1 MAAGIGT
8 GSGSF
13 WSESEMPL
21 PSFASWMLE
30 QEARALLTRLERVK
44 PLAMQESM
52 LPAASL
58 LPEAQTAIE
67 RFLITG
73 RWRLHSLVEQFLGW
87 LRSPEA
93 ARSDAAAAQRKFT
106 GLRLRFTG
114 VLTHFDVFE
123 NVITQRSE
131 NETGVWLS
139 GLDVV
144 SADALH
150 LRGHYY
156 RQPPIVCYLDRG
168 MGAAI
173 RRSRTRLPGGGDNP
187 VAIIKIPRERMVGS
201 GIASSLIH
209 EVGHQA
215 AALLSLV
222 ENLRPVLRAK
232 AQERPAERLAWE
244 LWERWI
250 GEIVADT
257 WACGRVGIASTLG
270 LIGVVSLPKVFVFRV
285 NTNDPHPTPWIRVKL
300 SAALGHEFY
309 PQSGWKQLVELW
321 DSYYPIGGAA
331 PQQREVLLQLERTIP
346 ELAAMLADH
355 RPPALRG
362 RSLREALDTDELQPD
377 RLRALLG
384 HWRRAPQQMYRTRPI
399 VVFAAIGQGRIDGR
413 ITPEE
418 ESAVI
423 GKLLSH
429 WALWS
434 TLQAAAGC
442 ASGSWQ
448 GLGCQACIRRNST
461 GYSSERR
468 SS

>member
-1 MAAGIGT
+1 M
-8 GSGSF
+8 
-13 WSESEMPL
+13 L
-21 PSFASWMLE
+21 PPFAKWMLE
-30 QEARALLTRLERVK
+30 QEARALLTRLARVK

-52 LPAASL
+52 LPAAGL
-58 LPEAQTAIE
+58 LPETETAIE
-67 RFLITG
+67 RFLIVG
-73 RWRLHSLVEQFLGW
+73 RRQLRSMVERFLDW

-93 ARSDAAAAQRKFT
+93 ARSDAETAQRKFI

-114 VLTHFDVFE
+114 VLTHFDLFE
-123 NVITQRSE
+123 NVVTQRSE

-150 LRGHYY
+150 LSGHYY
-156 RQPPIVCYLDRG
+156 QAPPIVCYLDRG

-201 GIASSLIH
+201 GIASSLVH

-215 AALLSLV
+215 AALLALV
-222 ENLRPVLRAK
+222 ESLRPVLREMA
-232 AQERPAERLAWE
+232 ERRPHERLAWE

-250 GEIVADT
+250 SEIVADL
-257 WACGRVGIASTLG
+257 WAAGRVGIASTLG
-270 LIGVVSLPKVFVFRV
+270 LMSVVSLPRVFVFRV
-285 NTNDPHPTPWIRVKL
+285 NTGDPHPTPWIRVKL
-300 SAALGHEFY
+300 SAALGQAFY
-309 PQSGWKQLVELW
+309 PQPGWKRLMELW
-321 DSYYPIGGAA
+321 ESYYPRTGAA
-331 PQQREVLLQLERTIP
+331 PQQREVLELLERTIP
-346 ELAAMLADH
+346 ELVNLLVNH
-355 RPPALRG
+355 RPPALQG
-362 RSLREALDTDELQPD
+362 RSLREALDTHALQPA
-377 RLRALLG
+377 RLRALLS
-384 HWRRAPQQMYRTRPI
+384 HWRRAPQHMYRTRPI
-399 VVFAAIGQGRIDGR
+399 VVFAAIGQGRVDGQ

-442 ASGSWQ
+442 ASGTWQ
-448 GLGCQACIRRNST
+448 GLGCQACIQRQQ
-461 GYSSERR
+461 
-468 SS
+468 

>member
-1 MAAGIGT
+1 
-8 GSGSF
+8 
-13 WSESEMPL
+13 MPL
-21 PSFASWMLE
+21 PPFASWMLE
-30 QEARALLTRLERVK
+30 QEARALLTRLARVK

-58 LPEAQTAIE
+58 LPETQTAIE
-67 RFLITG
+67 RFLIVG
-73 RWRLHSLVEQFLGW
+73 RWQLRSLVERFLDW
-87 LRSPEA
+87 LKSPEGA
-93 ARSDAAAAQRKFT
+93 GSDAETAQRKFIS
-106 GLRLRFTG
+106 LRLRFTG
-114 VLTHFDVFE
+114 VLTHFDLFE

-144 SADALH
+144 SADALRLH
-150 LRGHYY
+150 GHYY
-156 RQPPIVCYLDRG
+156 DSPPIVCYLDRG

-201 GIASSLIH
+201 GIASSLVH

-222 ENLRPVLRAK
+222 ESLRPVLRRK
-232 AQERPAERLAWE
+232 AQERPSERLAWE

-250 GEIVADT
+250 GEIVADL
-257 WACGRVGIASTLG
+257 WAAGRVGIASTLG
-270 LIGVVSLPKVFVFRV
+270 LMSVVSLPRVFVFRV
-285 NTNDPHPTPWIRVKL
+285 NTGDPHPTPWIRVKL
-300 SAALGHEFY
+300 SAAMGNAFY
-309 PQSGWKQLVELW
+309 PQPGWGQLVELW
-321 DSYYPIGGAA
+321 ESYYPRSGAA
-331 PQQREVLLQLERTIP
+331 PQQREVMQLLERTIP
-346 ELAAMLADH
+346 ELVTLLVDH

-362 RSLREALDTDELQPD
+362 HSVRQALDTVELQPS
-377 RLRALLG
+377 RLQELLRR
-384 HWRRAPQQMYRTRPI
+384 WRHAPQEMYQTRPI
-399 VVFAAIGQGRIDGR
+399 VTFAAIGQGRIDGS

-418 ESAVI
+418 ESAVL

-442 ASGSWQ
+442 AIAS
-448 GLGCQACIRRNST
+448 
-461 GYSSERR
+461 
-468 SS
+468 

>member
-1 MAAGIGT
+1 
-8 GSGSF
+8 
-13 WSESEMPL
+13 MPL
-21 PSFASWMLE
+21 PPFASWMLE
-30 QEARALLTRLERVK
+30 QEARALLTRLARVK

-52 LPAASL
+52 LPAAGL
-58 LPEAQTAIE
+58 LPETQTAIE
-67 RFLITG
+67 RFLIVG
-73 RWRLHSLVEQFLGW
+73 RWRLRSLVVHFLDW

-93 ARSDAAAAQRKFT
+93 ARADAETAQRKFI

-114 VLTHFDVFE
+114 VLTHFDLFE

-150 LRGHYY
+150 LRRHYF
-156 RQPPIVCYLDRG
+156 QSPPIVCYLDRG

-201 GIASSLIH
+201 GIASSLAH

-222 ENLRPVLRAK
+222 ESIRPLLRRK
-232 AQERPAERLAWE
+232 AQERPSERLAWE

-250 GEIVADT
+250 GEIVADL
-257 WACGRVGIASTLG
+257 WAAGRVGIASTLG
-270 LIGVVSLPKVFVFRV
+270 LMSVVSLPRVFVFRV
-285 NTNDPHPTPWIRVKL
+285 NTADPHPTPWIRVKL
-300 SAALGHEFY
+300 SAALGQAFY
-309 PQSGWKQLVELW
+309 PQPGWSRLVELW
-321 DSYYPIGGAA
+321 ESYYPRSGAA
-331 PQQREVLLQLERTIP
+331 PQQREVMLLLERTIP
-346 ELAAMLADH
+346 ELVQLLVNH
-355 RPPALRG
+355 RPAALRG
-362 RSLREALDTDELQPD
+362 RSVREALDTDELRPA
-377 RLRALLG
+377 RLRALLSR
-384 HWRRAPQQMYRTRPI
+384 WRHAPQQMYRTRPI
-399 VVFAAIGQGRIDGR
+399 VVFAAIGQGRVDGE

-423 GKLLSH
+423 GKLLTH

-448 GLGCQACIRRNST
+448 GLGCQACIQSPQ
-461 GYSSERR
+461 
-468 SS
+468 

>member
-1 MAAGIGT
+1 
-8 GSGSF
+8 
-13 WSESEMPL
+13 MPL
-21 PSFASWMLE
+21 APFASWMLD
-30 QEARALLTRLERVK
+30 QEARALLTRLGRVK

-58 LPEAQTAIE
+58 LPETQTAIE
-67 RFLITG
+67 RFLIAG
-73 RWRLHSLVEQFLGW
+73 RRRLRSLVEGFLAW
-87 LRSPEA
+87 LHSPEA
-93 ARSDAAAAQRKFT
+93 AQSDAETAQRRFT

-114 VLTHFDVFE
+114 VLTHFDLFE

-156 RQPPIVCYLDRG
+156 DAPPVVCYLDRG

-173 RRSRTRLPGGGDNP
+173 RRSRTRLPGGGSNP

-201 GIASSLIH
+201 GIASSLVH

-222 ENLRPVLRAK
+222 ESVRPVLRRV
-232 AQERPAERLAWE
+232 AQERPAERMAWQ

-250 GEIVADT
+250 SEIVADL
-257 WACGRVGIASTLG
+257 WSSARVGIASTLG
-270 LIGVVSLPKVFVFRV
+270 LMAVVSLPRVFVFRI
-285 NTNDPHPTPWIRVKL
+285 NTADPHPTPWIRVKL
-300 SAALGHEFY
+300 SAAIGDAFY
-309 PQSGWKQLVELW
+309 PDAGWKQLADLW
-321 DSYYPIGGAA
+321 ESYYPRSGA
-331 PQQREVLLQLERTIP
+331 PVQQLDLLLLLERTIP
-346 ELAAMLADH
+346 ELASLLVEH
-355 RPPALRG
+355 RPPGLGG
-362 RSLREALDTDELQPD
+362 RSLREALDTDELQPS
-377 RLRALLG
+377 RLRALLT
-384 HWRRAPQQMYRTRPI
+384 HWRRAPDGMYRTRPI
-399 VVFAAIGQGRIDGR
+399 VVLAAIGQGRLDGK

-418 ESAVI
+418 ESTVI

-442 ASGSWQ
+442 ASGTWQ
-448 GLGCQACIRRNST
+448 GLGCEACH
-461 GYSSERR
+461 GEPAGAYLVKGADHDL
-468 SS
+468 